1 MKEKVQELRIEILKK
16 FPSESAFARKIGWD
30 KQKLNKI
37 VNSRQKPTV
46 EDINEMAAGLEMPA
60 SEVYLIFL
68 RHKSPNGQQTA

>member
-1 MKEKVQELRIEILKK
+1 MVEKVQELRIEILKR

-37 VNSRQKPTV
+37 VNSRQNPTV
-46 EDINEMAAGLEMPA
+46 EDINEMAVGLGMAA
-60 SEVYLIFL
+60 SDVYLIFL